1 MINHVKYELSTNI
14 LTVLDQRK
22 LPDEEIFLNCSN
34 GEEVAIAI
42 ENLTVRGAPLI
53 GVTAAYGI
61 LIVWNNFLKKGSDL
75 KVIQDDLAKYM
86 ERLSKTRPTAVNLFW
101 AINEMKL
108 IVNSNRSIDEINSK
122 LLKRAIDIH
131 EHDIENNKKIG
142 VFGASLLKNTK
153 NILTH
158 CNAGA
163 LATGGYGTAVGV
175 IRAVHDLNPVI
186 HIWVDETR
194 PVLQGARLTAYELY
208 KEQIDHSVICDNM
221 AASLMSKGK
230 VDGIVIGADRITKN
244 GDTANKIGSYSLA
257 VLADYH
263 KIPFIVAAPQS
274 TIDFSLEQGSEIPIE
289 ERDPMEIKMVGNRW
303 LTPRKSN
310 VFNPAFDVVPSNLIT
325 AIVTELGISEYPYS
339 FKK

>member
-163 LATGGYGTAVGV
+163 LAT
-175 IRAVHDLNPVI
+175 
-186 HIWVDETR
+186 
-194 PVLQGARLTAYELY
+194 
-208 KEQIDHSVICDNM
+208 
-221 AASLMSKGK
+221 
-230 VDGIVIGADRITKN
+230 
-244 GDTANKIGSYSLA
+244 
-257 VLADYH
+257 
-263 KIPFIVAAPQS
+263 
-274 TIDFSLEQGSEIPIE
+274 
-289 ERDPMEIKMVGNRW
+289 
-303 LTPRKSN
+303 
-310 VFNPAFDVVPSNLIT
+310 
-325 AIVTELGISEYPYS
+325 
-339 FKK
+339 